1 MLSRL
6 GICQLSSMRTSARP
20 VWRMMS
26 TTTTRSKGMATNMR
40 GSAASPKSKRT
51 GKVLAQGSK
60 AEESLQQKRVHD
72 NWRGYKSLVDK
83 GSKVEA
89 EQARPDDS
97 S

>member
-6 GICQLSSMRTSARP
+6 GICQLSSMKASVRP
-20 VWRMMS
+20 AWRMMG
-26 TTTTRSKGMATNMR
+26 TTAVRSKSMPSNIR
-40 GSAASPKSKRT
+40 GSAGTPKGKRT
-51 GKVLAQGSK
+51 GKVLAGGSK
-60 AEESLQQKRVHD
+60 AEESLQQKRVHE